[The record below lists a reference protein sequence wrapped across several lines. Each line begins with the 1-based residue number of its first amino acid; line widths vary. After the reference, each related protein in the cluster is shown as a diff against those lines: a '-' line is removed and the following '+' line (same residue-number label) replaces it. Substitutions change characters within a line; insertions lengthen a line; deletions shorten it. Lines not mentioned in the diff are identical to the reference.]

1 MTLEIEIEL
10 DGVCYVLVDNRTRRA
25 VSAPVGIVGILWEE
39 PNVVALAHHDH
50 RDLGLDPQ
58 PLARL

>member
-1 MTLEIEIEL
+1 MPSPWLW
-10 DGVCYVLVDNRTRRA
+10 VCYVLVDNRTRRA

-50 RDLGLDPQ
+50 RDLGLNPQ